1 MELKLPEGLEAFLA
15 GAGWGGAV
23 IEPLAGDASF
33 RRYFRIRLGER
44 SAMLMDAPPPNEDP
58 APFLRAAKWLDG
70 NGLRAP
76 RVLAEDAA
84 RGLVLLEDFGEV
96 RMREYLDQWPADEA
110 EVYQAAIDALVELH
124 RLPPGPFLDY
134 SLAEYQRVAASAL
147 AGMAAAKGPAI
158 SVAQASALALAVL
171 GASGA
176 AGAFNHYYER
186 DLDREMRRTRSRPF
200 ASGAFQPSLWWPIS
214 FLALLVA
221 SLALAAAANGLVS
234 SLLVFLGSFT
244 YGVVYT
250 VWLKRRS
257 AWNIVI
263 GGLAGSFAVLAG
275 AAAAPSGWRFAGFEE
290 NGALKAVAERQQPLD
305 VRRFRRRPSRL
316 ADLVVRLQGEPG
328 RPAGDREEAAGARA
342 PRRRARRGRRTGR
355 GD

>member
-1 MELKLPEGLEAFLA
+1 MLAAIRMTCSLLKL
-15 GAGWGGAV
+15 
-23 IEPLAGDASF
+23 
-33 RRYFRIRLGER
+33 RIGV
-44 SAMLMDAPPPNEDP
+44 AI
-58 APFLRAAKWLDG
+58 AAT
-70 NGLRAP
+70 
-76 RVLAEDAA
+76 
-84 RGLVLLEDFGEV
+84 
-96 RMREYLDQWPADEA
+96 
-110 EVYQAAIDALVELH
+110 
-124 RLPPGPFLDY
+124 
-134 SLAEYQRVAASAL
+134 AL

-158 SVAQASALALAVL
+158 SVAQVSAFALAVL

-200 ASGAFQPSLWWPIS
+200 ASGAFQPSHWWPIL

-234 SLLVFLGSFT
+234 SLLVVLGSFT

-275 AAAAPSGWRFAGFEE
+275 AAAVDPTPQIVPVILAFVLFLWTPPHFWSLAAAKGADYARVGVPMLPVIASQRVWTWAILLHTAALVAISLVPLWYGQGLFYGLGAGAGGVYFLWKSWLLYIAPSKHTATANFFASFIQLGLLIV
-290 NGALKAVAERQQPLD
+290 GVVLD
-305 VRRFRRRPSRL
+305 
-316 ADLVVRLQGEPG
+316 ALVVL
-328 RPAGDREEAAGARA
+328 A
-342 PRRRARRGRRTGR
+342 
-355 GD
+355 